1 MHSSIQV
8 AISAICRFTATS
20 RTRTSSHSF
29 HGRAGT
35 FDHGREGVRPLSITH
50 YGPKTMTIL
59 QILGV
64 LLIIVWLILWL
75 ALKLTFVAIHALV
88 VLGVILIIVAFVAG
102 RSAGS
107 KS

>member
-1 MHSSIQV
+1 MPDAGGANRALPSD
-8 AISAICRFTATS
+8 AT
-20 RTRTSSHSF
+20 
-29 HGRAGT
+29 
-35 FDHGREGVRPLSITH
+35 EGVCPLSITH
-50 YGPKTMTIL
+50 YGPKTMKIL

-64 LLIIVWLILWL
+64 LLIIIWLILWL